1 MLVFCDESERTLK
14 ETAFSYFMVLSQ
26 CLTLGSREH
35 NGNFMTLSFQGTIHG
50 IWPKW
55 SGNVK
60 RWTMIFNL

>member
-50 IWPKW
+50 IWPK
-55 SGNVK
+55 
-60 RWTMIFNL
+60 